1 MERKNA
7 DTFKICQARYDNM
20 QHPDYYREDPPPC
33 HICGDDADSD
43 GSEGPI
49 CDDCKA
55 ESYEET
61 EYMEA
66 RQK

>member
-1 MERKNA
+1 
-7 DTFKICQARYDNM
+7 M